1 MIETVMN
8 EINNK
13 TASLCFMNESLKKHT
28 TYGIGG
34 PADLMIFPKSKQDLI
49 KVIEIINENKIQ
61 LTILGSGSN
70 VLVSDNGIRG
80 AVISLKNS
88 LKQIEVDDNILYAEC
103 GTMLGKIVKHA
114 VKNNLI
120 GLENLNGV
128 PGTLGGALIM
138 NAGAWGGEI
147 SENLIHVEVINS
159 KSEIQKIQKKD
170 LNFSYRQSSFNK
182 DDILLSAKF
191 NLKKADKDIIKENFI
206 EAQSGRKKSQPLN
219 KRSAGSL
226 FKNPKNNSA
235 GKLLDEAGLKGFS
248 IGDAK
253 ISEKHANFFI
263 NDGDATSKDML
274 MLIKK
279 AHKEV
284 KDKFNINLSLEV
296 KLMVF
301 DADEIEGLCENN
313 SIAVY

>member
-1 MIETVMN
+1 MIETIIN
-8 EINNK
+8 EINNE
-13 TASLCFMNESLKKHT
+13 TASLCLMNESLKKHT

-49 KVIEIINENKIQ
+49 KVIEIINDNKIQ

-88 LKQIEVDDNILYAEC
+88 LKQIEVDNNILYAEC

-147 SENLIHVEVINS
+147 SENLIHVEIMNS
-159 KSEIQKIQKKD
+159 KNEIQKIQKKD

-191 NLKKADKDIIKENFI
+191 NLQKADKDVIKENFI

-235 GKLLDEAGLKGFS
+235 GKLLDLAGLKGFS

-263 NDGDATSKDML
+263 NDGDASSRDML

-284 KDKFNINLSLEV
+284 KDKFNVNLSLEV
-296 KLMVF
+296 KLMGF
-301 DADEIEGLCENN
+301 NKEEIEGLC
-313 SIAVY
+313 

>member
-88 LKQIEVDDNILYAEC
+88 LKQIEVDNNILYAEC

-263 NDGDATSKDML
+263 NDGDASSRDML

-284 KDKFNINLSLEV
+284 KDKFNVNLSLEV
-296 KLMVF
+296 KLMGF
-301 DADEIEGLCENN
+301 NEDEIEGLC
-313 SIAVY
+313 

>member
-1 MIETVMN
+1 MIETIMK
-8 EINNK
+8 EINNE
-13 TASLCFMNESLKKHT
+13 TSSLCLMNEPLKKHT

-34 PADLMIFPKSKQDLI
+34 PADLMISPNSKQDLI

-70 VLVSDNGIRG
+70 VLVSDDGIRG
-80 AVISLKNS
+80 VVISLKNS
-88 LKQIEVDDNILYAEC
+88 LKQIEVADNILYAEC
-103 GTMLGKIVKHA
+103 GTMLGKIVRYA
-114 VKNNLI
+114 VKNDLI

-147 SENLIHVEVINS
+147 SENLVHVELINS
-159 KSEIQKIQKKD
+159 KSEVKKIQKKD

-191 NLKKADKDIIKENFI
+191 NLKKADKNIIKENFMV
-206 EAQSGRKKSQPLN
+206 AQSGRKKSQPLN

-226 FKNPKNNSA
+226 FKNPKNSSA
-235 GKLLDEAGLKGFS
+235 GKLLDDAGLKGFS

-263 NDGDATSKDML
+263 NDGNASSSDML

-279 AHKEV
+279 AHQEV
-284 KDKFNINLSLEV
+284 KDRFNVNLALEV
-296 KLMVF
+296 KLLGF
-301 DADEIEGLCENN
+301 DERDIEGLC
-313 SIAVY
+313 

>member
-8 EINNK
+8 EINNE
-13 TASLCFMNESLKKHT
+13 TTSLCLMNEYLKKHT

-49 KVIEIINENKIQ
+49 KVVEIINENKIQ

-263 NDGDATSKDML
+263 NDGDASSRDML

-284 KDKFNINLSLEV
+284 KDKFNVNLTLEV
-296 KLMVF
+296 KLMGF
-301 DADEIEGLCENN
+301 NEDETEGLC
-313 SIAVY
+313 

>member
-284 KDKFNINLSLEV
+284 KDKFNVNLSLEV
-296 KLMVF
+296 KLMGF
-301 DADEIEGLCENN
+301 NEDEIEGLC
-313 SIAVY
+313 

>member
-1 MIETVMN
+1 MIETIMN
-8 EINNK
+8 EINNE
-13 TASLCFMNESLKKHT
+13 TASLCIMNESLKKHT

-88 LKQIEVDDNILYAEC
+88 LKQIEVDENILYAEC

-263 NDGDATSKDML
+263 NDGDASSRDML

-284 KDKFNINLSLEV
+284 KDKFNVNLTLEV
-296 KLMVF
+296 KLMGF
-301 DADEIEGLCENN
+301 NEDETEGLC
-313 SIAVY
+313 

>member
-13 TASLCFMNESLKKHT
+13 TASLCLMNESLKKHT

-88 LKQIEVDDNILYAEC
+88 LKKIEVDDNILYAEC

-263 NDGDATSKDML
+263 NDGDASSKDML

-284 KDKFNINLSLEV
+284 KDKFNVNLSLEV
-296 KLMVF
+296 KLMGF
-301 DADEIEGLCENN
+301 NEEEIEGLC
-313 SIAVY
+313 

>member
-1 MIETVMN
+1 MIETIMN

-263 NDGDATSKDML
+263 NDGDASSRDML

-284 KDKFNINLSLEV
+284 KDKFNVNLSLEV
-296 KLMVF
+296 KLMGF
-301 DADEIEGLCENN
+301 NEKEIEGVC
-313 SIAVY
+313 

>member
-1 MIETVMN
+1 MIETIMN
-8 EINNK
+8 EINNE
-13 TASLCFMNESLKKHT
+13 TASLCLMNESLKKHT

-49 KVIEIINENKIQ
+49 KVIEIINDNKIQ

-88 LKQIEVDDNILYAEC
+88 LKKIEVDENILYAEC

-147 SENLIHVEVINS
+147 SENLIHVEIMNS
-159 KSEIQKIQKKD
+159 KNEIQKIQKKD
-170 LNFSYRQSSFNK
+170 LNFSYRQSSFDK

-226 FKNPKNNSA
+226 FKNPTNSSA
-235 GKLLDEAGLKGFS
+235 GKLLDDAGLKGFS

-263 NDGDATSKDML
+263 NDGDASSRDML

-284 KDKFNINLSLEV
+284 KDKFNVNLSLEV
-296 KLMVF
+296 KLMGF
-301 DADEIEGLCENN
+301 NEEEIEELC
-313 SIAVY
+313 

>member
-191 NLKKADKDIIKENFI
+191 NLKKADKNIIKENFI

-284 KDKFNINLSLEV
+284 KDKFNVNLSLEV
-296 KLMVF
+296 KLIGF
-301 DADEIEGLCENN
+301 DKEEIEGLC
-313 SIAVY
+313 

>member
-13 TASLCFMNESLKKHT
+13 TASLCLMNESLKKHT

-88 LKQIEVDDNILYAEC
+88 LKQIEVDNNILYAEC

-284 KDKFNINLSLEV
+284 KDKFNVNLSLEV
-296 KLMVF
+296 KLMGF
-301 DADEIEGLCENN
+301 NEDEIEGLC
-313 SIAVY
+313 

>member
-88 LKQIEVDDNILYAEC
+88 LKQIEVDENILYAEC

-191 NLKKADKDIIKENFI
+191 NLKKADKDIIKENFT

-296 KLMVF
+296 KLMGF
-301 DADEIEGLCENN
+301 NEEEIEGLC
-313 SIAVY
+313 

>member
-1 MIETVMN
+1 MIETIMK
-8 EINNK
+8 EINNE
-13 TASLCFMNESLKKHT
+13 TSSLCLMNEPLKKHT

-34 PADLMIFPKSKQDLI
+34 PADLMISPKSKQDLI

-70 VLVSDNGIRG
+70 VLVSDDGIRG
-80 AVISLKNS
+80 VVISLKNS
-88 LKQIEVDDNILYAEC
+88 LKQIEVADNILYAEC
-103 GTMLGKIVKHA
+103 GTMLGKIVKYA
-114 VKNNLI
+114 VKNHLI

-147 SENLIHVEVINS
+147 SENLVHVELINS
-159 KSEIQKIQKKD
+159 KSEVKKIQKKD
-170 LNFSYRQSSFNK
+170 LNFSYRQSSFDK

-191 NLKKADKDIIKENFI
+191 NLKKADKNIIKENFI
-206 EAQSGRKKSQPLN
+206 EAQRGRKKSQPLN

-226 FKNPKNNSA
+226 FKNPKNSSA
-235 GKLLDEAGLKGFS
+235 GKLLDDAGLKGFS

-263 NDGDATSKDML
+263 NDGNASSSDML

-279 AHKEV
+279 AHQEV
-284 KDKFNINLSLEV
+284 KDRFNVNLSLEV
-296 KLMVF
+296 KLLGF
-301 DADEIEGLCENN
+301 DERDIEGLC
-313 SIAVY
+313 

>member
-1 MIETVMN
+1 MIETIRN
-8 EINNK
+8 EINNE
-13 TASLCFMNESLKKHT
+13 TASLCLMNESLKKHT

-88 LKQIEVDDNILYAEC
+88 LKQIEVDENILYAEC

-284 KDKFNINLSLEV
+284 KDKFNVNLSLEV
-296 KLMVF
+296 KLMGF
-301 DADEIEGLCENN
+301 NEDEIEGLC
-313 SIAVY
+313 

>member
-13 TASLCFMNESLKKHT
+13 TASLCLMNESLKKHT

-88 LKQIEVDDNILYAEC
+88 LKKIEVDDNILYAEC

-235 GKLLDEAGLKGFS
+235 GKLLDEAGLKGYS
-248 IGDAK
+248 VGDAK

-284 KDKFNINLSLEV
+284 KDKFNVNLSLEV
-296 KLMVF
+296 KLMGF
-301 DADEIEGLCENN
+301 NEKEIEGLC
-313 SIAVY
+313 

>member
-88 LKQIEVDDNILYAEC
+88 LKQVEVDDNILYAEC

-263 NDGDATSKDML
+263 NDGDASSRDML

-284 KDKFNINLSLEV
+284 KDKFNVNLSLEV
-296 KLMVF
+296 KLMGF
-301 DADEIEGLCENN
+301 NADEIEGLC
-313 SIAVY
+313 

>member
-13 TASLCFMNESLKKHT
+13 TASLCLMNESLKKHT

-49 KVIEIINENKIQ
+49 KVIEIINKNKIQ

-88 LKQIEVDDNILYAEC
+88 LKKIEVDDNILYAEC

-147 SENLIHVEVINS
+147 SENLIHVEIMNS
-159 KSEIQKIQKKD
+159 KSEIHKIQKKD

-235 GKLLDEAGLKGFS
+235 GKLLDEAGLKGLS

-263 NDGDATSKDML
+263 NDGDASSRDML

-284 KDKFNINLSLEV
+284 KDKFNVNLSLEV
-296 KLMVF
+296 KLMGF
-301 DADEIEGLCENN
+301 KADEIEGLC
-313 SIAVY
+313 

>member
-8 EINNK
+8 EITNK

-88 LKQIEVDDNILYAEC
+88 LKQIEVDENILYAEC

-263 NDGDATSKDML
+263 NDGDATSKDMI

-284 KDKFNINLSLEV
+284 KDKFNVNLSLEV
-296 KLMVF
+296 KLMGF
-301 DADEIEGLCENN
+301 NEEEIEGLC
-313 SIAVY
+313 

>member
-13 TASLCFMNESLKKHT
+13 TASLCLMNGSLKKHT
-28 TYGIGG
+28 TYRIGG

-49 KVIEIINENKIQ
+49 KVIEIINKNKIQ

-88 LKQIEVDDNILYAEC
+88 LKKIKVDDNILYAEC
-103 GTMLGKIVKHA
+103 GTMLGKIVKYA

-284 KDKFNINLSLEV
+284 KDKFNVNLSLEV
-296 KLMVF
+296 KLMGF
-301 DADEIEGLCENN
+301 NEKEIEGLC
-313 SIAVY
+313 

>member
-1 MIETVMN
+1 MIETIMK
-8 EINNK
+8 EINNE
-13 TASLCFMNESLKKHT
+13 TSSLCLMNEPLKKHT

-49 KVIEIINENKIQ
+49 KVIEIINDNKIQ

-70 VLVSDNGIRG
+70 VLVSDDGIRG
-80 AVISLKNS
+80 VVISLKNS
-88 LKQIEVDDNILYAEC
+88 LKQIEVADNILYAEC
-103 GTMLGKIVKHA
+103 GTMLGKIVRYA
-114 VKNNLI
+114 VKNDLI

-147 SENLIHVEVINS
+147 SENLVHVELINS
-159 KSEIQKIQKKD
+159 KSEVKKIQKKD
-170 LNFSYRQSSFNK
+170 LNFSYRQSSFDK

-191 NLKKADKDIIKENFI
+191 NLKKADKNIIKENFM

-226 FKNPKNNSA
+226 FKNPKNSSA
-235 GKLLDEAGLKGFS
+235 GKLLDDAGLKGFS

-263 NDGDATSKDML
+263 NDGNASSSDML

-279 AHKEV
+279 AHQEV
-284 KDKFNINLSLEV
+284 KDRFNVNLSLEV
-296 KLMVF
+296 KLLGF
-301 DADEIEGLCENN
+301 DEREIEGLC
-313 SIAVY
+313 

>member
-49 KVIEIINENKIQ
+49 KVIKIINDNKIQ

-88 LKQIEVDDNILYAEC
+88 LKQVEVDDNILYAEC

-170 LNFSYRQSSFNK
+170 LNFSYRQSSFKK

-263 NDGDATSKDML
+263 NDGDATSKDMI

-284 KDKFNINLSLEV
+284 KDKFNVNLSLEV
-296 KLMVF
+296 KLMGF
-301 DADEIEGLCENN
+301 NEDEIEGLC
-313 SIAVY
+313 

>member
-49 KVIEIINENKIQ
+49 KVIGIINENKIK

-296 KLMVF
+296 KLMGF
-301 DADEIEGLCENN
+301 NEEEIEGLC
-313 SIAVY
+313 

>member
-49 KVIEIINENKIQ
+49 KVIEIINDNKIQ

-88 LKQIEVDDNILYAEC
+88 LKKIEVDNNILYAEC

-159 KSEIQKIQKKD
+159 KSEVQKIQKKD

-284 KDKFNINLSLEV
+284 KDKFNVNLSLEV
-296 KLMVF
+296 KLMGF
-301 DADEIEGLCENN
+301 NEEEIEGLC
-313 SIAVY
+313 

>member
-13 TASLCFMNESLKKHT
+13 TDSLCLMNESLKKHT

-88 LKQIEVDDNILYAEC
+88 LKQVEVDDNILYAEC

-263 NDGDATSKDML
+263 NDGDASSRDML

-284 KDKFNINLSLEV
+284 KDKFNVNLSLEV
-296 KLMVF
+296 KLMGF
-301 DADEIEGLCENN
+301 NEEEIEGLC
-313 SIAVY
+313 

>member
-13 TASLCFMNESLKKHT
+13 TASLCLMNESLKKHT

-88 LKQIEVDDNILYAEC
+88 LKKIEVDDNILYAEC

-147 SENLIHVEVINS
+147 SENLIHVEIMNS
-159 KSEIQKIQKKD
+159 KNEIQKIQKKD

-263 NDGDATSKDML
+263 NDGDASSRDML

-284 KDKFNINLSLEV
+284 KDKFNVNLSLEV
-296 KLMVF
+296 KLMGF
-301 DADEIEGLCENN
+301 NEEEIEGLC
-313 SIAVY
+313 

>member
-88 LKQIEVDDNILYAEC
+88 LKQIEVDENILYAEC

-159 KSEIQKIQKKD
+159 KSGIQKIQKKD

-296 KLMVF
+296 KLMGF
-301 DADEIEGLCENN
+301 NEEEIEGLC
-313 SIAVY
+313 

>member
-13 TASLCFMNESLKKHT
+13 TASLCLMNESLKKHT

-49 KVIEIINENKIQ
+49 KVIEIINKNKIQ

-88 LKQIEVDDNILYAEC
+88 LKQIEVDNNILYAEC

-284 KDKFNINLSLEV
+284 KDKFNVNLSLEV
-296 KLMVF
+296 KLMGF
-301 DADEIEGLCENN
+301 NEDEIEGLC
-313 SIAVY
+313 

>member
-13 TASLCFMNESLKKHT
+13 TASLCLMNESLKKHT

-49 KVIEIINENKIQ
+49 KVIEIINKNKIQ

-88 LKQIEVDDNILYAEC
+88 LKKIEVDDNILYAEC

-263 NDGDATSKDML
+263 NDGDASSRDML

-284 KDKFNINLSLEV
+284 KDKFNVNLSLEV
-296 KLMVF
+296 KLMGF
-301 DADEIEGLCENN
+301 NEEEIEGLC
-313 SIAVY
+313 